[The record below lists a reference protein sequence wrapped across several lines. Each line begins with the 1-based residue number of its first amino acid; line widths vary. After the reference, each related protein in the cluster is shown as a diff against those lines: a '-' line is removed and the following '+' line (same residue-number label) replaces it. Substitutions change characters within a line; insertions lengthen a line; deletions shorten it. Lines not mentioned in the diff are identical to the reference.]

1 MRNFLLVTGEYNTSA
16 TDYSEVPAGDIGIF
30 TVDKNSGKL
39 TSIKGLTTNEAV
51 IVVGRAAENGGPIV
65 VPFYNKDLTYNFSG
79 YTAPTKFK
87 ATFTMP
93 TSNYFDTYT
102 IIAVKKGKLF
112 NERCKFTIDA
122 YFPVETNYNDIVNA
136 LIKQFE
142 TKEEAL
148 GLKASFSAGTFTIE
162 AVNAGE
168 DYEIILADKL
178 SDKTVTVVTSG
189 SQGFGT
195 YEHIV
200 DLANKAAADSGF
212 NYTYEEGVTMYPNY
226 PLPADTTNSLATEQF
241 CIFNIRFAEPR
252 KVRTVDTVAHQIIQ
266 IAYPYSSS
274 LAEDLLNALLKMTGV
289 EPADTAK
296 GEEEGGEGDGEEE
309 NSINPADLVE

>member
-30 TVDKNSGKL
+30 TVNKTSGKL
-39 TSIKGLTTNEAV
+39 TTVEGPTTDEAV

-65 VPFYNKDLTYNFSG
+65 VPFYNKDLTYNFG
-79 YTAPTKFK
+79 TYDAPTKFK
-87 ATFTMP
+87 AQFVFP
-93 TSNYFDTYT
+93 SSNFYGTYT

-136 LIKQFE
+136 LIKQFKA
-142 TKEEAL
+142 KEEAL

-168 DYEIILADKL
+168 DYEILLADKL
-178 SDKTVTVVTSG
+178 NGVKVTVVNSG

-241 CIFNIRFAEPR
+241 NIFNIRFAEPR
-252 KVRTVDTVAHQIIQ
+252 KVRTVDTVVHQIIQ
-266 IAYPYSSS
+266 IALPSGDSI
-274 LAEDLLNALLKMTGV
+274 EDKLFEILDAMTGTSVSDEDDTPV
-289 EPADTAK
+289 E
-296 GEEEGGEGDGEEE
+296 GGEEE